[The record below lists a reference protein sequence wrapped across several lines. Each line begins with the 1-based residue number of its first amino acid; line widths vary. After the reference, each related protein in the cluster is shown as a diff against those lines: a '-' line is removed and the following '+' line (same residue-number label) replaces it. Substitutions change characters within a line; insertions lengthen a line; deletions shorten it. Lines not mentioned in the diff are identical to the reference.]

1 MAVCEIFCVGT
12 ELLLGDI
19 LNTNE
24 QFLSKELA
32 AMGISVM
39 HRSSVG
45 DNPERLAQELKTALG
60 RSDIVITS
68 GGLGPTDD
76 DLTKEVCCEVMGF
89 ELREDE
95 DTAERIRS
103 YFKSKGGNMPDKT
116 VYSLTDKGK
125 QEFLKTLRQSILSF
139 DYDTNIFSIAAF
151 FIDALD
157 DPQSLL
163 SQRLMLLNN
172 YLKGIDL
179 QIATIKGDIPS
190 IAEANIERAKFI
202 VEAEIAGTES
212 LIRAVSQ

>member
-1 MAVCEIFCVGT
+1 
-12 ELLLGDI
+12 
-19 LNTNE
+19 
-24 QFLSKELA
+24 
-32 AMGISVM
+32 
-39 HRSSVG
+39 
-45 DNPERLAQELKTALG
+45 
-60 RSDIVITS
+60 
-68 GGLGPTDD
+68 
-76 DLTKEVCCEVMGF
+76 
-89 ELREDE
+89 
-95 DTAERIRS
+95 
-103 YFKSKGGNMPDKT
+103 MPDKT

>member
-1 MAVCEIFCVGT
+1 MNVHRWYNIANSTVYAQLKVLEK
-12 ELLLGDI
+12 
-19 LNTNE
+19 
-24 QFLSKELA
+24 KEYSCRN
-32 AMGISVM
+32 I
-39 HRSSVG
+39 
-45 DNPERLAQELKTALG
+45 E
-60 RSDIVITS
+60 
-68 GGLGPTDD
+68 
-76 DLTKEVCCEVMGF
+76 
-89 ELREDE
+89 
-95 DTAERIRS
+95 
-103 YFKSKGGNMPDKT
+103 KGGNMTDKT
-116 VYSLTDKGK
+116 VYSLTDKGR